1 MQWRVV
7 SVVVTVV
14 LVTMVVLSTGLAV
27 DVVMLMVVDG
37 CSAE

>member
-1 MQWRVV
+1 MQWSVV

-14 LVTMVVLSTGLAV
+14 LVTMVVLSTGFAA